1 MFDQHILAW
10 LFVHMYDPGRQSVA
24 EQQGGGGGGGTQ
36 GGAVAWWFVH
46 IYDPGRQSVGEQQ
59 GQGRGDTSC
68 AIWKRGGLWG
78 GER

>member
-24 EQQGGGGGGGTQ
+24 EQQGGGPQ
-36 GGAVAWWFVH
+36 GGQWPGDLYTYMTQVGRAWLNSK
-46 IYDPGRQSVGEQQ
+46 GK